1 MPHSNAPKKTNDSA
15 GKEILVRS
23 EGMSG
28 ASFLRLEANGSFQ
41 AARGG
46 KYVLVDPVTLE
57 EVAVTSLR
65 QDGEALIV
73 LLDDGRILTIE
84 KYFEVDNTGQAQP
97 IAHIANS
104 SELGGERIEYGG
116 ELKQAGDLRS
126 HHDQSLA
133 SSPERLEQEFYPRNG
148 PQPTYAEKGR
158 GPIPPQ
164 DYMGWGVE
172 GDPSARTGYAQSG
185 VMEMG
190 YNPYRSESPFERP
203 PFSGIGPLNQPMN
216 YSMGRYGGNPMGATE
231 YYASPAPM
239 GDYGLYPQTGMMG
252 NGGYSDDLIR
262 NGLSYGTGTGSFIQS
277 YGGYALAA
285 LAGVAITGGMR
296 SSSTGASN
304 DVLSSAITNL
314 SESLDERVSEFATA
328 ISDGLADLEQQIAN
342 INSGDSNGSTGQ
354 TDLDY
359 ENLSAA
365 ISDGL
370 ADLGQQIA
378 NINGGGSNG
387 SNNNSTIEGLQALVQ
402 SLISMLG
409 TLGQGASGAP
419 ITINNITGS
428 DNSVGTSAGTSGGT
442 VNPQDSVAPTILSVA
457 NPDGVSSIMMG
468 DTAFI
473 DIKFSES
480 IQLNGDGNDLGLTLS
495 NGQTAQFEQQIAAD
509 TLRFSFLAETPDPQ
523 IITVTQVSSNTTK
536 IVDAAGN
543 NANTTVIGKSS
554 NLFSIDELK
563 IESIQHS
570 FPEDGL
576 LNTQNNSEEYT
587 IDLKYSDVVLVDS
600 EKTNPY
606 LVFNGGSTSVAEYLS
621 GSGTDVLKFRY
632 TVQEG
637 QFATPLTLI
646 GLVDNGAI
654 QSSSGVIA
662 KDYTDGLFATDVV
675 VDTKK
680 PSIVDY
686 EISNE
691 TLGNQIE
698 TSGGEDYVTYTS
710 TIRLNLDE
718 NVNWAAVEGYTI
730 EDFPYLEVNG
740 VVESLETLDSA
751 KAIFSLD
758 NLNGTNYI
766 LFEISGYV
774 NKYIYDNGEAVPLQL
789 FTTSNIY
796 AQDLNG
802 NALDKSIP
810 AGAGRFVLGSVD
822 LLKVAEAAGLGDQ
835 DSQAAALWELFDLNG
850 LDGNYKD
857 EVSGD
862 IVDLST
868 QMGAESSLRTI
879 SIDGTD
885 RPGLV
890 ATPLSELAIRII
902 ENFGIEFSDP
912 NALSFFEKFSEKL
925 GVENI
930 FEEELAFAN
939 EKSFEDLVV
948 NGSAYNYA
956 VILSAMSAF
965 DNVTGSIELTL
976 DALQKM
982 FFEGSLENSVL
993 FSAAEQK
1000 VQDSL
1005 ELSEHAKSATIA
1017 MISKFSEMSGHFSFE
1032 NGLIEVKRE
1041 VSTIIN
1047 DDMSDVFLLFSDGST
1062 IEIGNEDEQFTSIN
1076 DSTEL
1081 ALTIP
1086 DSGVDLSSFNFF
1098 QNLNQTSDDREG

>member
-1 MPHSNAPKKTNDSA
+1 MSHSNALKKTNDSA

-97 IAHIANS
+97 VAYIANS

-126 HHDQSLA
+126 HNYQSLA
-133 SSPERLEQEFYPRNG
+133 SSPERHEQEFYPRNG
-148 PQPTYAEKGR
+148 PRPTYAENGR
-158 GPIPPQ
+158 GPISPQ
-164 DYMGWGVE
+164 NYMGLGFE
-172 GDPSARTGYAQSG
+172 GDPSAWNGYVQSA
-185 VMEMG
+185 VMDEG
-190 YNPYRSESPFERP
+190 YNLYPSGSSFEKP
-203 PFSGIGPLNQPMN
+203 PFGSIGQSNQQMN
-216 YSMGRYGGNPMGATE
+216 YSLGRYGDYPMDATE
-231 YYASPAPM
+231 YYASLAPM
-239 GDYGLYPQTGMMG
+239 GAYGLYPQTGMMVK
-252 NGGYSDDLIR
+252 GGYSNELIR
-262 NGLSYGTGTGSFIQS
+262 SGPLHGTATGNFIQS

-285 LAGVAITGGMR
+285 LGGAILTEGLK
-296 SSSTGASN
+296 SSSTDSSIDN
-304 DVLSSAITNL
+304 LNSAITNL
-314 SESLDERVSEFATA
+314 AESLDKRQAALSTT
-328 ISDGLADLEQQIAN
+328 ISDGLAKLEKQIAN
-342 INSGDSNGSTGQ
+342 INGGDSNDSNGQ
-354 TDLDY
+354 TNFDY

-370 ADLGQQIA
+370 ADLEQQIA

-587 IDLKYSDVVLVDS
+587 IDLKYSDVVLVDP

-740 VVESLETLDSA
+740 VVENLETLDSA

-774 NKYIYDNGEAVPLQL
+774 NKYIYDNDEAVPLQL

-796 AQDLNG
+796 AQDVNG

-822 LLKVAEAAGLGDQ
+822 LFKVKEAAGLSDQ
-835 DSQAAALWELFDLNG
+835 DSQAAALWKLFDLNG
-850 LDGNYKD
+850 LEGNYKD

-902 ENFGIEFSDP
+902 ENFGLEFSDP

-930 FEEELAFAN
+930 FEEELTFAN

-965 DNVTGSIELTL
+965 DNVTGSMELTL
-976 DALQKM
+976 DTLQKM

-993 FSAAEQK
+993 FSAAEQQ

-1005 ELSEHAKSATIA
+1005 ELSDHAKSATIE
-1017 MISKFSEMSGHFSFE
+1017 MISKFSEMSGQFYFE

-1041 VSTIIN
+1041 ISTIID
-1047 DDMSDVFLLFSDGST
+1047 DDMSDMFLLFSDGST
-1062 IEIGNEDEQFTSIN
+1062 TEICNENELFTSIN
-1076 DSTEL
+1076 DSTEH

-1086 DSGVDLSSFNFF
+1086 DSGFDLSSFNFF
-1098 QNLNQTSDDREG
+1098 HNLNQTSDDREG